1 MGWIIHTP
9 WDTSVDTHASRCAD
23 FAWEYRASP
32 NFENEGLLV
41 YGTAAGQITWRK
53 FRAPNYMTAATNVA
67 MGINIHT
74 WVQLKSNPRTV
85 GNDTNILGAVLE
97 ATTYDLGAIKWD
109 GTTFA
114 VIGTSTFTDD
124 TTVADYECFEI
135 EFAYFGDPAEF
146 TTQVE
151 FTGTSD
157 PGDWTSLTWVID
169 AAWSTSN
176 VSVTFQL
183 FDYNLGAYPTSSD
196 GFISYNS
203 GMSPHVDEARNQTIT
218 ANPTRFHSTSGQWR
232 VRVTGV
238 KGSSAQFDLEVDFIE
253 LQPPSGGP
261 FFMFK
266 NNGTLTSHIVSLW
279 VINSSLHQH
288 YDVSIYLNSDQSIV
302 FYRDDISVPSGQYT
316 IRIVTDR
323 GNLAV
328 FSGS

>member
-1 MGWIIHTP
+1 
-9 WDTSVDTHASRCAD
+9 
-23 FAWEYRASP
+23 
-32 NFENEGLLV
+32 
-41 YGTAAGQITWRK
+41 
-53 FRAPNYMTAATNVA
+53 
-67 MGINIHT
+67 
-74 WVQLKSNPRTV
+74 
-85 GNDTNILGAVLE
+85 LGAVLE

-114 VIGTSTFTDD
+114 VIGTSIFTDD
-124 TTVADYECFEI
+124 TTVADYEYFEI

-183 FDYNLGAYPTSSD
+183 FDYNLGAYPTSGD
-196 GFISYNS
+196 GFVSYNS
-203 GMSPHVDEARNQTIT
+203 GMSPYVDEARNQTIT

-238 KGSSAQFDLEVDFIE
+238 KSSSAQFDLGVDLIE

-261 FFMFK
+261 YFTFK
-266 NNGTLTSHIVSLW
+266 NSGTLTSHIVSLW

-288 YDVSIYLNSDQSIV
+288 YDLSIYLNSGQSIV